1 MGGFSTKKMMFQQL
15 LTSVLLLHLLI
26 SSSSGALVNSS
37 ENGVCISKRGRPYEL
52 EGKLPKPGDLNLCN
66 ASHDK
71 TCWSASLA
79 LQNLATHG
87 EASKDCFYFY
97 DLLECS
103 ICHPDVG
110 VQSERLRICASFCD
124 RVFEACSDAYF
135 STSDASNQV
144 IVPCGASNGIICV
157 KVSKWGTNGT
167 SFCEAVG
174 FTVDQTADVSACYGS
189 SISSFGP
196 AVKSLIKTE
205 NVGWFQDLKK
215 LVREMTL
222 VQQFSWVVTLIVLGK
237 MLFNRWRYQQQMRAM
252 IQRDARRLI
261 RYMNGRICNSIFLL
275 E

>member
-37 ENGVCISKRGRPYEL
+37 ENGLLME
-52 EGKLPKPGDLNLCN
+52 KLLKI
-66 ASHDK
+66 AS
-71 TCWSASLA
+71 TSVILW
-79 LQNLATHG
+79 N
-87 EASKDCFYFY
+87 
-97 DLLECS
+97 
-103 ICHPDVG
+103 
-110 VQSERLRICASFCD
+110 VQSVIQMLEFNQNVSAFVPPSVTESSRLAQMP
-124 RVFEACSDAYF
+124 
-135 STSDASNQV
+135 TLV

-157 KVSKWGTNGT
+157 KVFKWGTNGT

-222 VQQFSWVVTLIVLGK
+222 VQQFSWVVALS
-237 MLFNRWRYQQQMRAM
+237 AA
-252 IQRDARRLI
+252 DASYDPEGCEKIDKIHEWEDL
-261 RYMNGRICNSIFLL
+261 
-275 E
+275 